1 MCCSVGLD
9 ILVGLMV
16 ENPNCAVPCEAGKA
30 PARPCGRSY
39 TGPCLP
45 QDTGSPGKSYA
56 LMLVKFLDY
65 FVLPRIRTGNQDLL
79 RRTRLSVAFHWAL
92 ILLAAIYAPVF
103 FLFGSRVSATT
114 LLVAA
119 CVGGLSLCLLRW
131 NGSRLTAGN
140 LVTAAYF
147 GALTVMTS
155 RLGGHGAITLS
166 WYTVAPVVALNAAG
180 RRSAVAWSVITTT
193 SLAAFYMLAN
203 CGYVLPTDVT
213 PYNERLLDLV
223 GFAGLTI
230 FILTLALL
238 HEVTKEQTVAELN
251 RTQQRLLR
259 EMGFSDLA
267 IASLPGLF
275 YVIDSD
281 GRLLKWNEKL
291 EHVSGYSSEELSQ
304 IHPSGLFRGGDRK
317 LIEERIR
324 EVFTQGHATAEAC
337 LTTKGGT
344 AIPYLFASRRVEL
357 DGQPAS
363 IGFGVDITDLVEAR
377 QEATDYAEAL
387 AAANKALGELVDAA
401 EVANRAKSEFLANM
415 SHEIRTPMTAI
426 LGFTDVLL
434 EEGRLANAPL
444 ERVTSLETIKRNGSY
459 LLGLINDILDLSKI
473 EADKL
478 DVNRADC
485 SPISVLADVES
496 LMRVRA
502 DAKHISLEVEY
513 VGAIPEHIRSDPTR
527 IRQILINLVGNA
539 IKFTETGSVRIIVRL
554 VQSPDNG
561 PWMQFD
567 IVDTGIGITSEQL
580 ARLFQPFT
588 QADAS
593 TSKKFGGTGLG
604 LTISKRL
611 AEILGGSI
619 SVTSTP
625 GKGSTFTVTVET
637 GSLEGVRMVDAPANA
652 VLETEPDSATHA
664 APAANLNC
672 RLLLAEDGPDNQRLI
687 SLILKKAG
695 ANVTLA
701 ENGQIAHDKAMA
713 AMASGELFDVILMD
727 MQMPVLDG
735 YSATRML
742 REAGYPGPIVALT
755 ANAMAGDEED
765 CRQAGCDGYAT
776 KPIDRAKLFSV
787 LTQFIGRPNTARTGS
802 ACGDAHS

>member
-1 MCCSVGLD
+1 
-9 ILVGLMV
+9 
-16 ENPNCAVPCEAGKA
+16 
-30 PARPCGRSY
+30 
-39 TGPCLP
+39 
-45 QDTGSPGKSYA
+45 
-56 LMLVKFLDY
+56 MLLKFLDY
-65 FVLPRIRTGNQDLL
+65 FVLPRIRTGNQHLL

-92 ILLAAIYAPVF
+92 ILLALIYAPVF
-103 FLFGSRVSATT
+103 LLFGSRISATT
-114 LLVAA
+114 LFVAA
-119 CVGGLSLCLLRW
+119 CVAGLSLYLLRR
-131 NGSRLTAGN
+131 NGSHLTAGN

-166 WYTVAPVVALNAAG
+166 WYTVVPVVALNAAG
-180 RRSAVAWSVITTT
+180 RRSAVAWSVITIT
-193 SLAAFYMLAN
+193 SLAAFYSLAN
-203 CGYVLPTDVT
+203 CGYVFPTDVT

-223 GFAGLTI
+223 GFAGLTV
-230 FILTLALL
+230 FVLTLALL

-281 GRLLKWNEKL
+281 GRFLKWNERL

-304 IHPSGLFRGGDRK
+304 IHPSGLFRGEDRK

-337 LTTKGGT
+337 LTTKDGT

-387 AAANKALGELVDAA
+387 AAANKALEEFVDAA

-434 EEGRLANAPL
+434 EEGRLANAPS
-444 ERVTSLETIKRNGSY
+444 ERLSSLDTIKRNGNY
-459 LLGLINDILDLSKI
+459 LLRLINDILDLSKI
-473 EADKL
+473 DADKF
-478 DVNRADC
+478 DVERVDC

-502 DAKHISLEVEY
+502 DAKNISLEVEY
-513 VGAIPEHIRSDPTR
+513 VGTVPEHIHSDPIR

-539 IKFTETGSVRIIVRL
+539 IKFTETGSVRIVTRVVR
-554 VQSPDNG
+554 STDNG

-567 IVDTGIGITSEQL
+567 IVDTGIGITSKQL
-580 ARLFQPFT
+580 TRLFQPFT

-611 AEILGGSI
+611 AEMLGGSI

-637 GSLEGVRMVDAPANA
+637 GSLEGVRMVNAPTSA
-652 VLETEPDSATHA
+652 VLETELDSATRA
-664 APAANLNC
+664 ASAAKLNC

-695 ANVTLA
+695 VEVTVA
-701 ENGQIAHDKAMA
+701 ENGQIACNKAMA
-713 AMASGELFDVILMD
+713 AMASNEPFDVILMD
-727 MQMPVLDG
+727 MQMPVVDG
-735 YSATRML
+735 YSATRIL
-742 REAGYPGPIVALT
+742 REAGYTAPIVALT

-776 KPIDRAKLFSV
+776 KPIDRAKLFDTIAQCLKHPS
-787 LTQFIGRPNTARTGS
+787 ISRAGS
-802 ACGDAHS
+802 ACSDARS